1 MPIDPQARIFLDQLA
16 AAGIPDAP
24 GQTPGELRA
33 QMEFGA
39 RMLGRPPEVGR
50 LEDMTIP
57 GPGGPLRVRLTAP
70 EGRGG
75 AVPGLV
81 FFHGG
86 GWVAGSIATHDHLCR
101 AIARDA
107 GVAVVSVEYR
117 LAPEDPFPAAVDDA
131 EAATAWVAGNARTL
145 GIDPARLAVGGDSAG
160 GNLAAVVARRA
171 RDKGG
176 PAPALALALQVLLY
190 PITDADL
197 NTPSYREN
205 AEGFFL
211 TRAAMAWYWDQ
222 YLPDVSRRRDPDA
235 SPLRAD
241 DLAGLPP
248 ALVVTAGYDPLRD
261 EAEAYARRLADA
273 GVAVRLS
280 PYPGMIHGFLRR
292 FAAFEQGNKALAE
305 VARALREALGVD
317 EGRAGDR

>member
-1 MPIDPQARIFLDQLA
+1 M
-16 AAGIPDAP
+16 
-24 GQTPGELRA
+24 EL
-33 QMEFGA
+33 GA
-39 RMLGRPPEVGR
+39 RMLGRAPEVGR
-50 LEDMTIP
+50 VEDVTIP

-70 EGRGG
+70 GGGGG

-101 AIARDA
+101 AITRDA
-107 GVAVVSVEYR
+107 GVGVVSVGYR
-117 LAPEDPFPAAVDDA
+117 LAPEDPFPAAVEDA
-131 EAATAWVAGNARTL
+131 EAATAWVAGNARGL

-171 RDKGG
+171 RDRGG
-176 PAPALALALQVLLY
+176 PALAFQLLLY
-190 PITDADL
+190 PITDAGM
-197 NTPSYREN
+197 NTPSYAEN
-205 AEGFFL
+205 AEGYFL
-211 TRAAMAWYWDQ
+211 TRAAMAWYWDR
-222 YLPDVSRRRDPDA
+222 YVPDAARRLGPDA
-235 SPLRAD
+235 SPLRAG

-261 EAEAYARRLADA
+261 EAEAYARRLAEA
-273 GVAVRLS
+273 GVAARLA

-292 FAAFEQGNKALAE
+292 FAASGQGKDALAE

-317 EGRAGDR
+317 AAGSGGG